1 MCVCRLPEAHILE
14 GVPREGLISADG
26 SPLNTCTSEA
36 LVEMLQF
43 LKRAFWPFPWDT
55 SIDQGSGGGFAGAA
69 QVSMHICST
78 LFPGIDCPRLQLVCS
93 FLL

>member
-1 MCVCRLPEAHILE
+1 MA
-14 GVPREGLISADG
+14 ADG

-55 SIDQGSGGGFAGAA
+55 SANQGSGGGFAGAA
-69 QVSMHICST
+69 QVSILERPESALAHLFCHELWVHSRSSMRKSEFSTCSYVT
-78 LFPGIDCPRLQLVCS
+78 T
-93 FLL
+93 